1 MRENLME
8 IVELVKGLF
17 DKNNKQAYACL
28 QELEAASGH
37 SREVYRH
44 VDVFA
49 EMLDSDNSY
58 IRTRGMVLI
67 YANAQW
73 DEDYKIDEVI
83 DKFLRHI
90 TDVKPIM
97 ARQCIKRLGHKPY
110 LKSDITEALN
120 KAYISFYADSMRP
133 LVGKDIRD
141 ATAKINSEK

>member
-1 MRENLME
+1 MRENMME
-8 IVELVKGLF
+8 IVELLRGLF

-28 QELEAASGH
+28 QELEAASGQ
-37 SREVYRH
+37 SREGYRH

-67 YANAQW
+67 SANAQW

-97 ARQCIKRLGHKPY
+97 ARQCIKRLPNITRHKPD
-110 LKSDITEALN
+110 LKSDITGALN
-120 KAYISFYADSMRP
+120 KAYMPIVCGRWS
-133 LVGKDIRD
+133 
-141 ATAKINSEK
+141 AKINSEK